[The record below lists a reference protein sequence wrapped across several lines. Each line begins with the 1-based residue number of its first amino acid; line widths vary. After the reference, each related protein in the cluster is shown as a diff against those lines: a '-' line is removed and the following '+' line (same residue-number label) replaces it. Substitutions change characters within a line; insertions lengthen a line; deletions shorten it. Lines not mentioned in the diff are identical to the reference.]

1 MSPLSYGSINSNI
14 GKGTTANRP
23 ASASIGDV
31 YSNTETG
38 YLEVYTSAG
47 WSQLGVIPQIP
58 TIGTA
63 TDIGTNRPFN
73 NGAVSVSFTP
83 NASGGLA
90 SSFTVSSTTGGYSAS
105 GSSSPVTVTGI
116 PSNTSLTFTATATN
130 GYGNSL
136 ASTASNS
143 AIATTVPQAP
153 TIGSATNPSGQ
164 AYSATASASVAFT
177 AGASGGKTVSNY
189 KYSTDGT
196 NYTTLS
202 PAQSSSPLTIS
213 GLTPGSSYSFY
224 LKAIN
229 DNGDSSA
236 SLVSNSVT
244 VSTVPQAPTIGT
256 VTKVNDTTVS
266 IPFTAP
272 ANNGSS
278 TITSYTVTSSPS
290 IALSV
295 SGGTTSPLTVTG
307 SFAANTAY
315 TFTIRA
321 VNANGSSEPSSS
333 SNSLVLLTQYALR
346 QTFNA
351 SGTYTVPAGIN
362 LISVAGAG
370 AGGGGGGG
378 SGGGNYATNSAIRVA
393 GSGAGSAPLFAV
405 RDISVT
411 PGQTFTVTI
420 GAPGNGGSGG
430 SRTTSVSSAGGSGGS
445 SGNNGGNTSFG
456 NIIIAS
462 GGGAGGYS
470 PNTNAAGIGGN
481 TVVNAGTIMTVSNGV
496 AGGNGHQG
504 SPGNAGVGQSGAN
517 SNIANITAVNGG
529 GGGGGGG
536 GGAAD
541 NPPSNVS
548 GQNAGAGGSSAG
560 GSGGAGGGFSSN
572 NANNGGNGSSANGLA
587 GGGGGGGGGAGAYSS
602 NTANGN
608 GGAGGTGGAARI
620 LVYTLG

>member
-31 YSNTETG
+31 YSNTQTG

-47 WSQLGVIPQIP
+47 WSQLGVIPQTP

-63 TDIGTNRPFN
+63 TDVGTNRAFN

-90 SSFTVSSTTGGYSAS
+90 SSFTVSSTTGGYSAP
-105 GSSSPVTVTGI
+105 GSSSPITVTGI

-143 AIATTVPQAP
+143 ATATTVPQAP

-224 LKAIN
+224 LKAVN
-229 DNGDSSA
+229 DNGDSIASSA
-236 SLVSNSVT
+236 SNSVT

-272 ANNGSS
+272 ANNGGSA
-278 TITSYTVTSSPS
+278 ITSYTVTSSPS

-307 SFAANTAY
+307 SFVANTAY

-321 VNANGSSEPSSS
+321 VNANGSSQPSSS
-333 SNSLVLLTQYALR
+333 SNSLVLFTQYALR
-346 QTFNA
+346 ETFNT
-351 SGTYTVPAGIN
+351 SGTFTVPAGIN
-362 LISVAGAG
+362 LISVTGAG

-378 SGGGNYATNSAIRVA
+378 SGGGNYSTNAAIRVA
-393 GSGAGSAPLFAV
+393 GSGGGSAPLFSV

-411 PGQTFTVTI
+411 PGQTYTVTI
-420 GAPGNGGSGG
+420 GAPGNGGNGG
-430 SRTTSVSSAGGSGGS
+430 ARTTSFNGPGGSGGG
-445 SGNNGGNTSFG
+445 SGNSGGTTSFG
-456 NIIIAS
+456 NIIIAN
-462 GGGAGGYS
+462 GGGAGSYS
-470 PNTNAAGIGGN
+470 ANSNAAGSGGN
-481 TVVNAGTIMTVSNGV
+481 ATVNAGTIMTVSNGV
-496 AGGNGHQG
+496 GGGNGHQG
-504 SPGNAGVGQSGAN
+504 TPGNAGSGQGGAN
-517 SNIANITAVNGG
+517 SNIANINVINGG

-541 NPPSNVS
+541 NVPSNVA
-548 GQNAGAGGSSAG
+548 GQSPGGGGSSAG
-560 GSGGAGGGFSSN
+560 GGGGAGGNFSTN

-587 GGGGGGGGGAGAYSS
+587 GGGGGGGGGAGAYGS